1 MHPAQARTRV
11 HITPATSG
19 CRAKGTTQ
27 MSCQRDGYRGPS
39 QVAMST
45 THLGRRCS
53 DETEASHIALAAEAL
68 LREHTDAMVCA
79 LAVDGLIVPIPHSLG
94 LWGQAAI
101 EGRAVTDVVV
111 ADDRATVIST
121 WTRVKSEG
129 AVEGRVRLLSNPSRW
144 MALHFIDLR
153 EAHGVL
159 VCILIPTA
167 ETSEDGPA
175 SADTEEPA
183 APRFCTLTEDE
194 SGVVLDCD
202 EAFTQMVGYEPADV
216 LGKSVLDQIHP
227 DDQARAV
234 EGWIAMLSTRR
245 MQQMRTRRLRKDGS
259 YVWVDQTL
267 HNYLNQP
274 DRNHVLVEIVDV
286 SAEMAAQEALQQQGE
301 LLRRLTDSMP
311 DGLLQLDTERNVLY
325 HNARLLEIIHGSA
338 QDASSDGQPVSAATT
353 AEAATVGS
361 LREVLDTLT
370 DEGFADCEAALD
382 PVLAEGSDKD
392 VEGDVVLRSG
402 EHRRVLMSIRALQR
416 ASGEVSGA
424 IISVLDVTDSAR
436 ARDELERRA
445 TFDALTHCYNRSS
458 ILAALEHELH
468 RDDAAHTGVL
478 YIDLDHFKLVND
490 SLGHAAGDEILQLVA
505 DRLRAAN
512 RDDDRI
518 GRLGGDEFLV
528 LLRGIPGPE
537 VAMSVARRVGESLH
551 STVELAAGSAQ
562 LCASVGVACTHGR
575 SITAEELIGR
585 ADAAMYRSKEQREGR
600 PVLAPEHSGSA
611 IDEATAA
618 EPHDAGAE
626 RQERTDGDA
635 EPRADIERRLRQH
648 GRQHDAVARL
658 GQIALR
664 EYDVASFMDE
674 VVRTVRATLDLELC
688 GVLRLRADEEVLD
701 ILTSDG
707 GKAQG
712 SMPASNG
719 TQAGYALEIREPVV
733 AEDLRSE
740 SRFDPTR
747 LLEKGMLSGMTVVIE
762 APERPFGVLSAF
774 TSQQRSFTHDDV
786 NFLVAVAN
794 LVSAAAERQRN
805 EEVARHAAMHDAL
818 TGLPNRT
825 LALDRIDRALARRRR
840 DGTSVAVLLLDLD
853 RFKIINDSLGHD
865 AGDEALRALGERLE
879 ETVRATDTIARLSG
893 DEFLVV
899 CESAS
904 GSHAVIDLASRI
916 LDAFRHPVVLES
928 GEHVLTVSIGIAVA
942 ERGDDTSASLL
953 RDADAAMYRAKERGP
968 GRYELFD
975 ASVRAQALSRL
986 RTETE
991 LRRALDG
998 EQLSVHYQPIVDAAS
1013 GRPVAMEALV
1023 RWQHPEHGLV
1033 LPLEFIPIAEETGL
1047 IAELGAQG
1055 PRGGLQPGRCVA
1067 APLRRAAADVRE
1079 RLRPP
1084 ARRPRLPDRGRGDRD
1099 AQRPAAREPRHR
1111 GHRERPHRRGG
1122 FLDGGARGARRARA
1136 PARARRLRHRLLL
1149 ARLPQALPAERAEGR
1164 PLVHRRPR
1172 RQQRGRRD
1180 HEGDRGDV
1188 GRARTHGRR
1197 RGRRVRRPAPA
1208 AARARL
1214 RAHPGL
1220 PAMPADGA
1228 RGPRRVPRRAPA
1240 QRRLG
1245 RRQGARAR
1253 AAPAVALPALS
1264 GLPLQ
1269 PEMPAGSSDRGP
1281 RSIRSCDTAAASRG
1295 RGHGPTALKK
1305 GIVQC

>member
-1 MHPAQARTRV
+1 VPKGRV
-11 HITPATSG
+11 PRAVADGDVRDAPGTECSSEAETSN
-19 CRAKGTTQ
+19 
-27 MSCQRDGYRGPS
+27 
-39 QVAMST
+39 
-45 THLGRRCS
+45 
-53 DETEASHIALAAEAL
+53 IALAAEAL
-68 LREHTDAMVCA
+68 LREHTDAIVCA

-159 VCILIPTA
+159 VCILIPTE

-175 SADTEEPA
+175 STVAEEPA

-194 SGVVLDCD
+194 TGLVLDCD
-202 EAFTQMVGYEPADV
+202 EAFTQMFGYAPEDV
-216 LGKSVLDQIHP
+216 LGKAVLDQIHP

-259 YVWVDQTL
+259 YVWIDQTL

-274 DRNHVLVEIVDV
+274 DRNNVLVEIVDV

-311 DGLLQLDTERNVLY
+311 DGLLQLDTERNVVY
-325 HNARLLEIIHGSA
+325 HNARLLEIIHGA
-338 QDASSDGQPVSAATT
+338 TQDPSPDGQPAGNGATADATSA
-353 AEAATVGS
+353 S
-361 LREVLDTLT
+361 LRSVLDTLT

-382 PVLAEGSDKD
+382 PVLAEGNDKD
-392 VEGDVVLRSG
+392 VEGGVVLRSG
-402 EHRRVLMSIRALQR
+402 EHRRVLMSIRALLR
-416 ASGEVSGA
+416 GNDEVSGA

-436 ARDELERRA
+436 AREELERRA

-468 RDDAAHTGVL
+468 RDDASHTGVL
-478 YIDLDHFKLVND
+478 YVDLDHFKSVND
-490 SLGHAAGDEILQLVA
+490 TLGHAAGDEILQLVA

-537 VAMSVARRVGESLH
+537 VAMSVARRVAESLH
-551 STVELAAGSAQ
+551 STVELAAGSAE
-562 LCASVGVACTHGR
+562 LCASVGVACTDGR
-575 SITAEELIGR
+575 RITAEELVGR
-585 ADAAMYRSKEQREGR
+585 ADAAMYGSKEQREGR
-600 PVLAPEHSGSA
+600 PVLAPECAPGGA
-611 IDEATAA
+611 EQTAAA
-618 EPHDAGAE
+618 EPHDASVDGRE
-626 RQERTDGDA
+626 RQDGGEA
-635 EPRADIERRLRQH
+635 EPRAEIERRLRQH

-664 EYDVASFMDE
+664 EYDLATFMDE

-688 GVLRLRADEEVLD
+688 GVLRLRADEDVLD

-712 SMPASNG
+712 SMPAGNG
-719 TQAGYALEIREPVV
+719 TQAGYALSVREPVV
-733 AEDLRSE
+733 AEDLRGE

-774 TSQQRSFTHDDV
+774 TSRHRNFTHDDV

-794 LVSAAAERQRN
+794 LISAAAERQRN
-805 EEVARHAAMHDAL
+805 EEAARHAAMHDAL
-818 TGLPNRT
+818 TGLPNRA

-879 ETVRATDTIARLSG
+879 ETVRGTDTIARLSG

-916 LDAFRHPVVLES
+916 LEAFRRPVVLES
-928 GEHVLTVSIGIAVA
+928 GEHVLTVSIGIALA
-942 ERGDDTSASLL
+942 ERGDDSSASLL

-975 ASVRAQALSRL
+975 ASVRAQAVSRL

-991 LRRALDG
+991 LRQALDAN
-998 EQLSVHYQPIVDAAS
+998 QLTVHYQPIVDAAS

-1033 LPLEFIPIAEETGL
+1033 LPLEFIPVAEETGL
-1047 IAELGAQG
+1047 IAELGRKVLEEACSQG
-1055 PRGGLQPGRCVA
+1055 AAWQSRYDAPLQMFVNVSGRQLADPAFPTEVAEVATRSGLLHGSLGIEVTESVLIGEADSSTAVLGELNALGLQLVLDDFGTGYSSLGY
-1067 APLRRAAADVRE
+1067 LRRF
-1079 RLRPP
+1079 P
-1084 ARRPRLPDRGRGDRD
+1084 
-1099 AQRPAAREPRHR
+1099 
-1111 GHRERPHRRGG
+1111 
-1122 FLDGGARGARRARA
+1122 
-1136 PARARRLRHRLLL
+1136 
-1149 ARLPQALPAERAEGR
+1149 
-1164 PLVHRRPR
+1164 
-1172 RQQRGRRD
+1172 
-1180 HEGDRGDV
+1180 
-1188 GRARTHGRR
+1188 
-1197 RGRRVRRPAPA
+1197 
-1208 AARARL
+1208 
-1214 RAHPGL
+1214 
-1220 PAMPADGA
+1220 
-1228 RGPRRVPRRAPA
+1228 
-1240 QRRLG
+1240 
-1245 RRQGARAR
+1245 
-1253 AAPAVALPALS
+1253 LS
-1264 GLPLQ
+1264 GLKVDRSFIDGLGDSNEDAAIMKAIVEMSGALGLTVVAEGVESGAQLQ
-1269 PEMPAGSSDRGP
+1269 QLRALGCERIQGCLLCPPMSIEDLQEFLDERLHGDAPDAGKVLALAPPPPWLSP
-1281 RSIRSCDTAAASRG
+1281 R
-1295 RGHGPTALKK
+1295 
-1305 GIVQC
+1305 